1 MAEDNALTMNFHCN
15 SIIEFSTLFFL
26 EMILGIDNLI
36 FIALITSKLPESLRN
51 KARICGLSSALVMR
65 FAMLFGASFLLSMNE
80 QLITLLYVQISYRN
94 MFFIVGGAFLVYK
107 SVHEIYLE
115 IFPKQ
120 NLNIDAT
127 PKFLL
132 SIGQI
137 IGIDLMLSLDSVIS
151 AVGLT
156 DNTLLIA
163 IIFVIYAVI
172 ALFLSKEVSDIVHKR
187 SRVKTIALLFI
198 GALGALLV
206 AEGTGYNIP
215 HSYLYTTLLFPIA
228 MECID
233 YWKER
238 RTL

>member
-1 MAEDNALTMNFHCN
+1 MNLHCN
-15 SIIEFSTLFFL
+15 SIVEFSTLFFL

-36 FIALITSKLPESLRN
+36 FIALITSRLPEGLRN
-51 KARICGLSSALVMR
+51 KARICGLSVALVMR
-65 FAMLFGASFLLSMNE
+65 FVMLFGASLLLSMDE
-80 QLITLLYVQISYRN
+80 QFITLSRVQISYRN

-107 SVHEIYLE
+107 SVREIYLE

-120 NLNIDAT
+120 NLKINAT

-132 SIGQI
+132 AIGQI

-163 IIFVIYAVI
+163 IIFAIYAVI
-172 ALFLSKEVSDIVHKR
+172 ALFLSKEVSAIVHKHA
-187 SRVKTIALLFI
+187 RVKTIALLFI

-206 AEGTGYNIP
+206 AEGMGYNIP
-215 HSYLYTTLLFPIA
+215 HSYLYTTLLFPII
-228 MECID
+228 MECMD
-233 YWKER
+233 CWKEKR
-238 RTL
+238 SSQHHKP